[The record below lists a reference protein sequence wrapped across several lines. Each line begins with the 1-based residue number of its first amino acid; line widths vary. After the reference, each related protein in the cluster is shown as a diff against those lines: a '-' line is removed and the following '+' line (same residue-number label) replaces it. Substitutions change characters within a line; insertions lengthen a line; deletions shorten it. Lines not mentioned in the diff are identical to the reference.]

1 MRGKEYKNKKLSTK
15 TKDVFSFK
23 FEDNIFPERVVREI
37 FKNKGVE
44 VHYPFYDN
52 KQKYKFI
59 DSFTFNGISPDNVKG
74 ITTAVGRGL
83 GFTRNLK
90 SIIKELEKFPRIS
103 QIIISKNDPTSI
115 KGNKI
120 IFNTFDL
127 ESIFNS
133 LRPFND
139 KQYRERRKVT
149 NNLLSEILPNKFKKD
164 VSQYTKGDL
173 TNFILSKD
181 LKNNK
186 ISDEDAKNI
195 VEILPEEI
203 KEQQIIYKIE
213 EKVETIK
220 VKKARREFEK
230 LKSQKNDSEPL
241 EKRWHKFFKE
251 NDWIFSY
258 VLLLPV
264 VIYGDEIYVGGK
276 NIKNKGGKIADFL
289 YKNSLTN
296 NACILEIKTH
306 KTSICNK
313 SAYRG
318 TNVFPLNGKFTGA
331 INQILIQKDK
341 LLKKYASLLQEEKEN
356 EKADEFFDV
365 FNPRCVLVVG
375 SISDMTK
382 NQRSNFDIFRNSMGN
397 VEIITFDEIKEKLD
411 NFANLL
417 KIE

>member
-1 MRGKEYKNKKLSTK
+1 MKGKEYKNKKLSTR

-23 FEDNIFPERVVREI
+23 FKDNIFPERVVREV
-37 FKNKGVE
+37 FKKKNTE
-44 VHYPFYDN
+44 IHYPFYDD
-52 KQKYKFI
+52 KQMYKYI
-59 DSFTFNGISPDNVKG
+59 DSLTFNGISPDNVKG
-74 ITTAVGRGL
+74 IVTAVGRGL

-90 SIIKELEKFPRIS
+90 PIIKELEKFTRIS

-120 IFNTFDL
+120 IFSTLDL
-127 ESIFNS
+127 ESIFNF

-139 KQYRERRKVT
+139 KQSNERRKVT

-173 TNFILSKD
+173 TTFILNKD

-195 VEILPEEI
+195 VEILPEEL
-203 KEQQIIYKIE
+203 KEQQTIYKIE
-213 EKVETIK
+213 EKVEIIK
-220 VKKARREFEK
+220 IKKAKREFEK
-230 LKSQKNDSEPL
+230 LKSQKSDSDSL
-241 EKRWHKFFKE
+241 EKRWHRFFKE

-258 VLLLPV
+258 VLLLPI

-276 NIKNKGGKIADFL
+276 NIKNRGGKIADFL

-306 KTSICNK
+306 KTPICNK

-331 INQILIQKDK
+331 INQTLIQKDK
-341 LLKKYASLLQEEKEN
+341 LLKKYASLLQEEKESG
-356 EKADEFFDV
+356 KADEFFDV

-375 SISDMTK
+375 LVSDMTK
-382 NQRSNFDIFRNSMGN
+382 NQRNNFDIFRNSMGN
-397 VEIITFDEIKEKLD
+397 VEIITFDEIEEKLD